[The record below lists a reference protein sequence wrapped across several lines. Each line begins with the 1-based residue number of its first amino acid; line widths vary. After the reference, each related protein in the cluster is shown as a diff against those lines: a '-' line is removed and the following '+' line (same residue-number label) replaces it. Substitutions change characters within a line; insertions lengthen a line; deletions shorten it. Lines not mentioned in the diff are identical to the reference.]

1 MVLGDSPK
9 RKYRRDDAQYNIS
22 VGDAFMG
29 AAVVYFGP
37 NKASPLEWK
46 LSLTARKDAAID

>member
-37 NKASPLEWK
+37 KKASPLEWK